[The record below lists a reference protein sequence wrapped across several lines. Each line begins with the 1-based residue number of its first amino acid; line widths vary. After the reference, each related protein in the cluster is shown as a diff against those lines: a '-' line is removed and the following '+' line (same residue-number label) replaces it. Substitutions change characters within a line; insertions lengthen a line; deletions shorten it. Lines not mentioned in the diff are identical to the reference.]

1 MKNPLHGIPFRKKI
15 PMRMNQKVEKGG
27 SPRDGER
34 YLKISNRKLNGKT
47 PCHSF
52 YGREFFYRK
61 IDADERCLYSLFKDK
76 FCVARCDYCKLS
88 QNEKL
93 GLDFFF
99 QKRLTLQ
106 LLYQVNCIHIG
117 ILDVFLSILNFIIQ
131 LILKTE
137 SQFLLFSMI

>member
-1 MKNPLHGIPFRKKI
+1 MDIC
-15 PMRMNQKVEKGG
+15 
-27 SPRDGER
+27 
-34 YLKISNRKLNGKT
+34 Y
-47 PCHSF
+47 
-52 YGREFFYRK
+52 Y
-61 IDADERCLYSLFKDK
+61 
-76 FCVARCDYCKLS
+76 KLS

-93 GLDFFF
+93 GLDYFF

>member
-1 MKNPLHGIPFRKKI
+1 MDIC
-15 PMRMNQKVEKGG
+15 
-27 SPRDGER
+27 
-34 YLKISNRKLNGKT
+34 Y
-47 PCHSF
+47 
-52 YGREFFYRK
+52 Y
-61 IDADERCLYSLFKDK
+61 
-76 FCVARCDYCKLS
+76 KLS

-93 GLDFFF
+93 GLDYFCK
-99 QKRLTLQ
+99 KRLTLQ

>member
-1 MKNPLHGIPFRKKI
+1 MDICYYKP
-15 PMRMNQKVEKGG
+15 
-27 SPRDGER
+27 
-34 YLKISNRKLNGKT
+34 
-47 PCHSF
+47 
-52 YGREFFYRK
+52 
-61 IDADERCLYSLFKDK
+61 
-76 FCVARCDYCKLS
+76 S

-93 GLDFFF
+93 GLDYFF

>member
-1 MKNPLHGIPFRKKI
+1 M
-15 PMRMNQKVEKGG
+15 
-27 SPRDGER
+27 
-34 YLKISNRKLNGKT
+34 
-47 PCHSF
+47 
-52 YGREFFYRK
+52 
-61 IDADERCLYSLFKDK
+61 
-76 FCVARCDYCKLS
+76 
-88 QNEKL
+88 
-93 GLDFFF
+93 

>member
-1 MKNPLHGIPFRKKI
+1 MDIC
-15 PMRMNQKVEKGG
+15 
-27 SPRDGER
+27 
-34 YLKISNRKLNGKT
+34 Y
-47 PCHSF
+47 
-52 YGREFFYRK
+52 Y
-61 IDADERCLYSLFKDK
+61 
-76 FCVARCDYCKLS
+76 KLS

-93 GLDFFF
+93 GLDYFFF